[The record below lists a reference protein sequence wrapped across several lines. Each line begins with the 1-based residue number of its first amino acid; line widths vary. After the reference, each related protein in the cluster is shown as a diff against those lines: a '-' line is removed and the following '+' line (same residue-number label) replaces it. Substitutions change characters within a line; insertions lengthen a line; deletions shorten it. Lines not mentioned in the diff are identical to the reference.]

1 MNEDDRRRIRL
12 HDLDRQAV
20 RIDEALDIAP
30 ADAGLHPDQALRRLE
45 RQHPVHRAQ
54 IEVQAAG
61 ARGVA
66 AHAEMPPPSEIG
78 SVVRVSASCSC
89 TDCFMAKSSELSPI
103 SMATFMCRGLCR
115 YNASTLG
122 TIY

>member
-66 AHAEMPPPSEIG
+66 AHAEMP
-78 SVVRVSASCSC
+78 A
-89 TDCFMAKSSELSPI
+89 AKRNRQRRPRQRILQLYRLLYGKI
-103 SMATFMCRGLCR
+103 
-115 YNASTLG
+115 
-122 TIY
+122 